1 MAVAAPRVWESPEY
15 PAGTVEAK
23 IRERL
28 FNRASERDDH
38 SVGQLRGW
46 SVLASGIW
54 LVWSSRR
61 MHEVAVL
68 VRVSQAAERR
78 IARGESGNRVASGQV
93 GLN

>member
-1 MAVAAPRVWESPEY
+1 MHDVNCISHLTRPRGCAY
-15 PAGTVEAK
+15 Q
-23 IRERL
+23 L
-28 FNRASERDDH
+28 
-38 SVGQLRGW
+38 LRGW